1 MRENGAY
8 NQGGGGGRRPRARR
22 RGEQPCQTRENENA
36 VPDT

>member
-8 NQGGGGGRRPRARR
+8 TQGGGGRRPRARR
-22 RGEQPCQTRENENA
+22 RGEQPGQTRENENA